1 MDDKKR
7 YERKF
12 EFQKKLISKQSE
24 QIDELKSRIQ
34 ELELKCEEKDKEIM
48 SVSSLKEEL
57 EKNVDEIKEYR
68 KCYMKLL
75 EEIRTM
81 KEVIN
86 KEVYKGKWSI
96 IKFLIK

>member
-86 KEVYKGKWSI
+86 KEIYKGKWSI

>member
-1 MDDKKR
+1 MDDKKK
-7 YERKF
+7 YERKL
-12 EFQKKLISKQSE
+12 EFQKKIISKQSE
-24 QIDELKSRIQ
+24 QIEELKYRVQ
-34 ELELKCEEKDKEIM
+34 ELEIECEKKDKEIM
-48 SVSSLKEEL
+48 SVSDLKAEL
-57 EKNVDEIKEYR
+57 EKDVNDIKECR
-68 KCYMKLL
+68 RTYMKLL